1 MRILVASNSTSK
13 RTDYFIKA
21 GRSLGADTCFV
32 TYDELSAVLPDCR
45 DTVVKLEP
53 PVFREADFRKYNLLC
68 EEYRS
73 LLSRLADTDKSES
86 VHFLNEP
93 TAILC
98 ALDKVYTQR
107 KLTGAGLK
115 TTPLLSDA
123 LSTFD
128 DLAAILCRQK
138 RGGFLKPRYGSGAGG
153 IMAVRYNHRRDE
165 WVAYTTMSWEGG
177 RVCNA
182 KRICRLTNRK
192 EIATLA
198 EEVIRCGAVL
208 EEWMAK
214 EKLEGENYDLRVVC
228 RGDEVDYVVVRCSDG
243 AITNLHLN
251 NKARLFEE
259 LSLAPSVR
267 EELFCRSIT
276 AMKAL
281 GLRYAGIDVLIARN
295 TDTPYIIEVNGQGDH
310 IYQDMYTEN
319 KIYANQIKTIE
330 SLFNGNR

>member
-1 MRILVASNSTSK
+1 MKICVVSNSTSK

-32 TYDELSAVLPDCR
+32 TYDELMATLPEYR

-53 PVFREADFRKYNLLC
+53 PVFQETDFRKYNSLC
-68 EEYRS
+68 RDYREM
-73 LLSRLADTDKSES
+73 LRRLAAVDRPEG

-93 TAILC
+93 SAILC
-98 ALDKVYTQR
+98 ALDKVRTQQ
-107 KLTGAGLK
+107 KLAGAGLK
-115 TTPLLSDA
+115 TTPLLSAA
-123 LSTFD
+123 LRTFD
-128 DLAAILCRQK
+128 ELAELLYRQK

-153 IMAVRYNHRRDE
+153 VMAVRYNHRRDE
-165 WVAYTTMSWEGG
+165 WVAYTTMRWAGDHA
-177 RVCNA
+177 CNE

-192 EIATLA
+192 EIAVLA
-198 EEVIRCGAVL
+198 EEVMRCGAVL
-208 EEWMAK
+208 EEWMVK

-228 RGDEVDYVVVRCSDG
+228 REDEVDYVVVRCSKG

-251 NKARLFEE
+251 NKARLFGE
-259 LSLAPSVR
+259 LSLALSVR
-267 EELFCRSIT
+267 EELFGRSIAAT
-276 AMKAL
+276 RAL

-310 IYQDMYTEN
+310 IYQDMFTEN
-319 KIYANQIKTIE
+319 KIYTNQIRTIE